1 MNCST
6 INIYQNSL
14 KLYDNSME
22 LYSQINNKTN
32 FYLLV

>member
-32 FYLLV
+32 FYLLI

>member
-6 INIYQNSL
+6 INIYKNSL

-32 FYLLV
+32 FYLLI